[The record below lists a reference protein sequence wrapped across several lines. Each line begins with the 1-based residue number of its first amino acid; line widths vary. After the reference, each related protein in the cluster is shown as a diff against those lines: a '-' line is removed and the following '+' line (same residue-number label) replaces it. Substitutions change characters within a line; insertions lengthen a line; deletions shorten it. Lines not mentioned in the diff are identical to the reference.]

1 VPEQPQGGVK
11 PTPEPCRYCGHRL
24 RAADPEHRRWWPF
37 CCERC
42 KMAELGLWFQDR
54 YVVSRPL
61 DQVADDAGIKK
72 EPPKAKG
79 QGR

>member
-1 VPEQPQGGVK
+1 
-11 PTPEPCRYCGHRL
+11 
-24 RAADPEHRRWWPF
+24 
-37 CCERC
+37 
-42 KMAELGLWFQDR
+42 MAELGLWFQDR

-79 QGR
+79 QGS